1 MVQHTLGTT
10 VLKCTQTDLQM
21 SQLEEEAMDLNA
33 MEKHLKELEYSAERK
48 IFGCPEMKQ
57 LIQAEGTFKIFV
69 GL

>member
-1 MVQHTLGTT
+1 
-10 VLKCTQTDLQM
+10 M